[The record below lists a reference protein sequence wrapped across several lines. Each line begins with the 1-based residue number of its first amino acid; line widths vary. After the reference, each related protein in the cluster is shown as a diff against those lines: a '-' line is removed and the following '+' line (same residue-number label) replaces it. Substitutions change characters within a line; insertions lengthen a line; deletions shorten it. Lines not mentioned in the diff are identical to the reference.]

1 MLDVTY
7 WRRKLAHEIMTS
19 TESSIK
25 LGHDLDMLDREI
37 ESAPLVRSDHRDLLE
52 MDASLVWNLG

>member
-7 WRRKLAHEIMTS
+7 WRRKLVHEIMTS

-37 ESAPLVRSDHRDLLE
+37 ESKPLVSSDHRNLLE
-52 MDASLVWNLG
+52 MDAS